1 MKILDNSSST
11 TPDKIPLTTNAL
23 AKEWIPLVR
32 DEIKN
37 YDILVTRP
45 IFVKNIYDEVGQ
57 NLHSTLESIIL
68 KTGDEWKGQLT
79 VVQAN
84 ITNLNMHG
92 RYREF
97 KTISDIV
104 ISYAEKMGS
113 TPIKCRTSDCWG
125 VLYKKNNFA
134 VAHAHWPNIWSW
146 GYYVKVP
153 KGSSPLVFPEGKEGN
168 YYVFPE
174 VGDLVI
180 FPAWVKHEVPPSV
193 CDEDRILVGGNIER
207 IPHKD
212 LPLPSKEE
220 IKKVVVPSTKPIFG
234 KRK

>member
-1 MKILDNSSST
+1 MT
-11 TPDKIPLTTNAL
+11 DKIPLTRN
-23 AKEWIPLVR
+23 EV
-32 DEIKN
+32 KN

-45 IFVKNIYDEVGQ
+45 IFVKNIYNEVGSE
-57 NLHSTLESIIL
+57 LHSALQSIIL
-68 KTGDEWKGQLT
+68 KTGDEWKRRLT

-92 RYREF
+92 RYKEF

-104 ISYAEKMGS
+104 LTYAEKMGS

-125 VLYKKNNFA
+125 VLYKKKDFA

-153 KGSSPLVFPEGKEGN
+153 QGSSPLVFPEGKEGN
-168 YYVFPE
+168 YYVFPQ

-180 FPAWVKHEVPPSV
+180 FPAWVKHEVPPSTV
-193 CDEDRILVGGNIER
+193 DEDRMLVGGNIER

-212 LPLPSKEE
+212 LPLPSTEE
-220 IKKVVVPSTKPIFG
+220 IKKVVVPTTKPIFG

>member
-1 MKILDNSSST
+1 MTEK
-11 TPDKIPLTTNAL
+11 
-23 AKEWIPLVR
+23 IPLVR
-32 DEIKN
+32 DEITN
-37 YDILVTRP
+37 YDINVTRP
-45 IFVKNIYDEVGQ
+45 IYVKNIFDDVGQ
-57 NLHSTLESIIL
+57 ELHSSLENIIL
-68 KTGDEWKGQLT
+68 KTGDEWKRRLT

-84 ITNLNMHG
+84 ITNLNMHD

-104 ISYAEKMGS
+104 ITYAEKMGS
-113 TPIKCRTSDCWG
+113 TPIKCRVSDCWG
-125 VLYKKNNFA
+125 VLYNKNDFA

-153 KGSSPLVFPEGKEGN
+153 QGSSPLVFPEGKEGN

-180 FPAWVKHEVPPSV
+180 FPAWIKHEVPPSTI
-193 CDEDRILVGGNIER
+193 DEDRMLVGGNLER

-212 LPLPSKEE
+212 LPLPSTEE
-220 IKKVVVPSTKPIFG
+220 IKKVVQPYTK
-234 KRK
+234 KSN

>member
-1 MKILDNSSST
+1 MRVLDTPST
-11 TPDKIPLTTNAL
+11 STMPDKIPLARN
-23 AKEWIPLVR
+23 
-32 DEIKN
+32 EIKN

-45 IFVKNIYDEVGQ
+45 ILVKNIYDEVGSE
-57 NLHSTLESIIL
+57 LHSALQRIIL
-68 KTGDEWKGQLT
+68 KTGDEWKRRLT

-92 RYREF
+92 RYKEF

-104 ISYAEKMGS
+104 LTYAEKMGS
-113 TPIKCRTSDCWG
+113 TPTKCRTSDCWG
-125 VLYKKNNFA
+125 VLYKKNDFA

-153 KGSSPLVFPEGKEGN
+153 QGSSPLVFPEGKEGN
-168 YYVFPE
+168 YYVFPQ

-180 FPAWVKHEVPPSV
+180 FPAWIKHEVPPSNV
-193 CDEDRILVGGNIER
+193 VEDRMLVGGNIER

-220 IKKVVVPSTKPIFG
+220 IKEVVVPSIKPIFG

>member
-11 TPDKIPLTTNAL
+11 IPDKIPLA
-23 AKEWIPLVR
+23 R

-37 YDILVTRP
+37 YDINITRP
-45 IFVKNIYDEVGQ
+45 IFIKNIYDEVGQ

-68 KTGDEWKGQLT
+68 KIGDEWKGQLT

-153 KGSSPLVFPEGKEGN
+153 GGSSPLVFPEGKEGN

-180 FPAWVKHEVPPSV
+180 FPAWTKHEVPPSAIE
-193 CDEDRILVGGNIER
+193 EDRMLVGGNLER

-212 LPLPSKEE
+212 LPLPSAEE
-220 IKKVVVPSTKPIFG
+220 IKNVVAPYTK
-234 KRK
+234 KSN

>member
-1 MKILDNSSST
+1 MRVLDTPST
-11 TPDKIPLTTNAL
+11 STMPDKIPLARN
-23 AKEWIPLVR
+23 
-32 DEIKN
+32 EIKN

-45 IFVKNIYDEVGQ
+45 ILVKNIYDEVGSE
-57 NLHSTLESIIL
+57 LHSALQRIIL
-68 KTGDEWKGQLT
+68 KTGDEWKRRLT

-92 RYREF
+92 RYKEF

-104 ISYAEKMGS
+104 LTYAEKMGS
-113 TPIKCRTSDCWG
+113 TPTKCRTSDCWG
-125 VLYKKNNFA
+125 VLYKKNDFA

-153 KGSSPLVFPEGKEGN
+153 QGSSPLVFPEGKEGN
-168 YYVFPE
+168 YYVFPQ

-180 FPAWVKHEVPPSV
+180 FPAWVKHEVPPSAV
-193 CDEDRILVGGNIER
+193 DEDRMLVGGNIER

-212 LPLPSKEE
+212 LPLPTPEE
-220 IKKVVVPSTKPIFG
+220 IKKVVVPTAKPIFG
-234 KRK
+234 KTND

>member
-1 MKILDNSSST
+1 MKIFDDIKTSE
-11 TPDKIPLTTNAL
+11 K
-23 AKEWIPLVR
+23 IPLVR
-32 DEIKN
+32 EEIKN
-37 YDILVTRP
+37 YDINITRP
-45 IFVKNIYDEVGQ
+45 IFVKNIFNEVGQ
-57 NLHSTLESIIL
+57 ELHSNLESLIL
-68 KTGDEWKGQLT
+68 KTGDEWKKRLT

-84 ITNLNMHG
+84 ITKLNMHQ
-92 RYREF
+92 RYNIFE
-97 KTISDIV
+97 TLCDIV

-125 VLYKKNNFA
+125 VLYKKKDFA

-146 GYYVKVP
+146 GYYIKIP

-174 VGDLVI
+174 KGDLVI
-180 FPAWVKHEVPPSV
+180 FPAWIKHEVPPSA

-212 LPLPSKEE
+212 VPLPSVEE
-220 IKKVVVPSTKPIFG
+220 IKKTIVPSTE
-234 KRK
+234 RKNI

>member
-11 TPDKIPLTTNAL
+11 TPDKIPL
-23 AKEWIPLVR
+23 VR
-32 DEIKN
+32 DEVKN

-45 IFVKNIYDEVGQ
+45 IFVKNIYDEVGSE
-57 NLHSTLESIIL
+57 LHSALQSIIL
-68 KTGDEWKGQLT
+68 KTGDEWKRRLT

-92 RYREF
+92 RYKEF

-104 ISYAEKMGS
+104 LTYAEKMGS
-113 TPIKCRTSDCWG
+113 TPTKCRTSDCWG
-125 VLYKKNNFA
+125 VLYKKKDFA

-153 KGSSPLVFPEGKEGN
+153 QGSSPLVFPEGTEGN
-168 YYVFPE
+168 YYVFPQA
-174 VGDLVI
+174 GDLVI
-180 FPAWVKHEVPPSV
+180 FPAWIKHEVPPSAV
-193 CDEDRILVGGNIER
+193 DEDRMLVGGNIER

-212 LPLPSKEE
+212 LPLPSTEE
-220 IKKVVVPSTKPIFG
+220 IKKAVVPSIKPIFG

>member
-1 MKILDNSSST
+1 MT
-11 TPDKIPLTTNAL
+11 DKIPLT
-23 AKEWIPLVR
+23 R
-32 DEIKN
+32 DEVKN
-37 YDILVTRP
+37 YDINITRP
-45 IFVKNIYDEVGQ
+45 IFVKNIYDEVGEK
-57 NLHSTLESIIL
+57 LHSALENIIL

-134 VAHAHWPNIWSW
+134 TAHAHWPNIWSW
-146 GYYVKVP
+146 GYYIKTP
-153 KGSSPLVFPEGKEGN
+153 KGSSPLVFPEGLLIDDEGTVETVFAGS

-174 VGDLVI
+174 KGDLVI
-180 FPAWVKHEVPPSV
+180 FPAWAKHEVPPSV
-193 CDEDRILVGGNIER
+193 CEEDRIMVAGNIEG
-207 IPHKD
+207 KD
-212 LPLPSKEE
+212 
-220 IKKVVVPSTKPIFG
+220 I
-234 KRK
+234 